1 MSERKL
7 KITIH
12 PDIVQICIIFFHNK
26 NFNFNCEKKDSVTLV
41 SENALLKDQKKYMF
55 ESISNLGDTNTV
67 HSPFDNNLNCAV
79 TSLFLSN
86 GNNTDH
92 KISLFS
98 QYFSKFIEESEIQIS
113 ESRIVFFLQDLI
125 SNIFEP
131 DDDTLFEKYPILKKF
146 FTTNEDILFLLYAK
160 TIFHD
165 FLESFLICKNEIYL
179 PNDFIKALLS
189 QLPKINLE
197 LYDEHSINEFRKN
210 YTTTHSKINK
220 IATIQKS
227 STARNGG
234 LIKAKNEKK
243 RNKNL
248 ESLIIETY
256 EKKVGTKEWHGLAHF
271 YRTFTVTQNNKIKEL
286 NPNLS
291 EKELDELIAKEGTV
305 RRVLSKH
312 RNSQKD

>member
-26 NFNFNCEKKDSVTLV
+26 NFDFNCEKKDSVTLV

-55 ESISNLGDTNTV
+55 ESISNLENTNTI

-98 QYFSKFIEESEIQIS
+98 QYLSKFIEESEIQIS

-125 SNIFEP
+125 SNIFKS
-131 DDDTLFEKYPILKKF
+131 DGDTLFEKYPILKKL
-146 FTTNEDILFLLYAK
+146 FTTNEDILFLLHAK
-160 TIFHD
+160 AIFNE
-165 FLESFLICKNEIYL
+165 FLESFLICENEVYL

-210 YTTTHSKINK
+210 HTTKHSKINK
-220 IATIQKS
+220 ITRIQKS
-227 STARNGG
+227 NTARKNA
-234 LIKAKNEKK
+234 LIKAENE
-243 RNKNL
+243 RNQKENL
-248 ESLIIETY
+248 RLLTIEAY
-256 EKKVGTKEWHGLAHF
+256 ENKIGTKEWHGFQHF
-271 YRTFTVTQNNKIKEL
+271 YKTFTMKQNIKIKDT
-286 NPNLS
+286 NSNLS
-291 EKELDELIAKEGTV
+291 EIELDKLLVKEGTI
-305 RRVLSKH
+305 RKILKKYRDSK
-312 RNSQKD
+312 K

>member
-26 NFNFNCEKKDSVTLV
+26 NFDFNCEKKDSVTLV

-55 ESISNLGDTNTV
+55 ESISNLEDTNNI

-79 TSLFLSN
+79 TSLFLTN

-125 SNIFEP
+125 SNIFES
-131 DDDTLFEKYPILKKF
+131 DGNTLFEKYPILKKF
-146 FTTNEDILFLLYAK
+146 FTTNEDILFLLHAK
-160 TIFHD
+160 TIFHE
-165 FLESFLICKNEIYL
+165 FLESFLICENEIYI

-197 LYDEHSINEFRKN
+197 LYDEYSINNFRKN
-210 YTTTHSKINK
+210 LNTKHSKINA
-220 IATIQKS
+220 ITRIQKS
-227 STARNGG
+227 NIARKNA
-234 LIKAKNEKK
+234 LIKAENE
-243 RNKNL
+243 RNKKENL
-248 ESLIIETY
+248 RLLTIEAY
-256 EKKVGTKEWHGLAHF
+256 ENKIGTKEWHGFQHF
-271 YRTFTVTQNNKIKEL
+271 YNTFTMKQNIKIKDA
-286 NPNLS
+286 NSHLS
-291 EKELDELIAKEGTV
+291 EKELDKLFVKEGTI
-305 RRVLSKH
+305 RKILKKYRDSK
-312 RNSQKD
+312 K